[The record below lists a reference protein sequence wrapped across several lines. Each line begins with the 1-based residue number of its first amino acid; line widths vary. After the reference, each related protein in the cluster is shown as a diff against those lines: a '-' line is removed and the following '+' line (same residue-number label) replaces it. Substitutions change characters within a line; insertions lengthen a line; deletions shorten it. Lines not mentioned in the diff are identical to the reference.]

1 MSVVL
6 VIDSD
11 RSRRRSTVTALRY
24 GGYET
29 ATTGS
34 VKDAGRLLRRRSYAG
49 IVIDP
54 GVGSASAQ
62 IVDLRGRTEA
72 PIIVVSAVGERGHVI
87 ACLESGADDYLTIP
101 FDPEELLARFHAVL
115 RRTVPIEDE
124 PPVVTDDFTVDIAQR
139 SVVRRDGTDVRL
151 SPIEWM
157 LVETLVRHADHLVT
171 REDLLAAVWGPD
183 AAEKTQYLRVHMA
196 SIRQKLEPDH
206 ARPRYF
212 LTAPGLGL
220 KFVANARPVAAEG

>member
-54 GVGSASAQ
+54 GVGSASAR

-124 PPVVTDDFTVDIAQR
+124 PPVVTDDFTVDIAHR
-139 SVVRRDGTDVRL
+139 RFVRGDGADVSL
-151 SPIEWM
+151 SPTEWRP
-157 LVETLVRHADHLVT
+157 LEVLVRHAGHLVT
-171 REDLLAAVWGPD
+171 HEELLVVGVGSASRS
-183 AAEKTQYLRVHMA
+183 KTQYLRVHMA
-196 SIRQKLEPDH
+196 SIRQKPEPDPS
-206 ARPRYF
+206 RPRYF
-212 LTAPGLGL
+212 LTVPGLGL